1 MGKGAF
7 FSLISYCFENDANAV
22 AFILLPTLKSIYF
35 RLHLINAKMFSLYS
49 YKEEDARIWAKNL
62 TAKKKAKAKQKKLQ
76 IYIQYFK

>member
-1 MGKGAF
+1 
-7 FSLISYCFENDANAV
+7 
-22 AFILLPTLKSIYF
+22 
-35 RLHLINAKMFSLYS
+35 MFSLYS